1 MSFLQISY
9 SAVGIL
15 RKASGKL
22 PILSGNSC
30 KPLLFLYS
38 QFILV
43 AESNIPDQNRVL
55 MKNHIHLLQLDL
67 YFSNYKLA
75 LLSFITAFIFTL
87 ITIPPI
93 ISLIKKYRLYDLP
106 NARKEHSSPIPTMGG
121 IAIIAGMM
129 MSLIMWFPFSNNM
142 AQLSFFFSV
151 AVLFAMGIMDDL
163 KDLSAKYKFVVQTGL
178 AALIAISGIRITSFD
193 GLFGIYELPL
203 MAQYTFTFL
212 AVVGIT
218 NAFNLIDGI
227 DGLAGGLGFM
237 SLVILGLFLTM
248 NGDANTALLAFTL
261 AGGILAF
268 LYFNFNPARIF
279 MGDTGSLVLGFVVSV
294 LCIRLMQVNAVAINP
309 ALPNASTFVLG
320 IVLIPVFDTVRV
332 FATRIWKGK
341 SPFVADK
348 THIHHL
354 LTNQGFS
361 HGFAAKLICFIHGFV
376 LLEVYWLRGLKQ
388 EIVLAILVAFML
400 ISTILLKNL
409 GVLVKKKSVTGSA
422 LSATVE

>member
-1 MSFLQISY
+1 
-9 SAVGIL
+9 
-15 RKASGKL
+15 
-22 PILSGNSC
+22 
-30 KPLLFLYS
+30 
-38 QFILV
+38 
-43 AESNIPDQNRVL
+43 

-75 LLSFITAFIFTL
+75 LLSFITAFVFTL

-129 MSLIMWFPFSNNM
+129 MSLFMWFPFSNNM

-151 AVLFAMGIMDDL
+151 AVLFALGIMDDMR
-163 KDLSAKYKFVVQTGL
+163 DLSAKYKFIVQTGL
-178 AALIAISGIRITSFD
+178 AALIALSGIRITSFE

-203 MAQYTFTFL
+203 SAQYTFTFL

-227 DGLAGGLGFM
+227 DGLAGGIGFM

-248 NGDANTALLAFTL
+248 SGDANTALLAFTL

-268 LYFNFNPARIF
+268 LYFNINPARIF

-294 LCIRLMQVNAVAINP
+294 LCIRLMQVNAVAANP
-309 ALPNASTFVLG
+309 VLPNASTFVLG
-320 IVLIPVFDTVRV
+320 IVLIPVFDTIRV

-376 LLEVYWLRGLKQ
+376 LLEVYWLRDLNQ
-388 EIVLAILVAFML
+388 EIVLAILIAFM
-400 ISTILLKNL
+400 IITTVLLKNL
-409 GVLVKKKSVTGSA
+409 GVLIKRKTVTGSA
-422 LSATVE
+422 LSATAE